1 MPCPARKGQ
10 ILDELAALADRAA
23 IPQEDFA
30 HSLITTRWDAFLA
43 HLLPRAWPG
52 DPHDARLRRAVAA
65 VLTKGT
71 RAAASSPRGAGW
83 SLFVRRIETEFL
95 QVQTMAVRA
104 AVEHSRHRWVRALD
118 GNEADFPAW
127 VHAEIDDFASGYS
140 RAWPTDW
147 LVLRHGIFPLYQGH
161 HWAVGP

>member
-1 MPCPARKGQ
+1 MNWRRWRTGQ
-10 ILDELAALADRAA
+10 L

-43 HLLPRAWPG
+43 HLLPRAWLG

-71 RAAASSPRGAGW
+71 RAAAAHLVAG
-83 SLFVRRIETEFL
+83 LVVVRERIETEFL

-161 HWAVGP
+161 HSTVGP